1 MRADSAVLVF
11 VYLTALRTLGVEL
24 LEYLVVV
31 GDVLTAQESVDY
43 FTEREQLLTFC
54 VGAVCLDSCYR
65 VTVPF
70 FGDAVALFFFEIL
83 RYFRAESFVLEY
95 KKSVRGHTRV
105 DRQIGVVIH

>member
-54 VGAVCLDSCYR
+54 VGAVCLD
-65 VTVPF
+65 
-70 FGDAVALFFFEIL
+70 
-83 RYFRAESFVLEY
+83 
-95 KKSVRGHTRV
+95 
-105 DRQIGVVIH
+105 